1 MVKACIGAN
10 GFTPFVAV
18 VAALSG
24 ADPGGGGSRGSGP
37 PPPFCQTCLVSS
49 YSLA

>member
-18 VAALSG
+18 VAALSLYVLIEEF
-24 ADPGGGGSRGSGP
+24 GP
-37 PPPFCQTCLVSS
+37 CPLVQ
-49 YSLA
+49 LGEGLT